1 MDIHALIIDDDE
13 ASVDVLQSLLSKIGV
28 KSTTI
33 KPLSR
38 NMFAELSDAPPVD
51 IVFLDLEMPVMNG
64 YEVLDKLQSSPEF
77 ESVPVVAHSVHT
89 SHLNE
94 AYDAGF
100 HSFIGKPLNRRTFEG
115 NLQRILNGEHIWEVN

>member
-13 ASVDVLQSLLSKIGV
+13 ASVDVLQSLLSKIGM

-33 KPLSR
+33 KPFSR
-38 NMFAELSDAPPVD
+38 NIIAELSDAPPVD
-51 IVFLDLEMPVMNG
+51 IVFLDLEMPLMNG
-64 YEVLDKLQSSPEF
+64 YEVLGKLQLTPEF
-77 ESVPVVAHSVHT
+77 EAVPVVAHSVHT

-100 HSFIGKPLNRRTFEG
+100 HSFIGKPLNRHTFEE